1 MANKTQIAVVATLGI
16 VLGASVPTAIVSSQ
30 VQYTNLHVVDG
41 DTVGIDMKT
50 LPENLQHI
58 KIRVFGIDTPEK
70 GFRAQC
76 DSERELAD
84 KASAFTKEKLQSA
97 KDIDIQ
103 FVKWD
108 KFGGRILGK
117 VIIDG
122 KDLSGMLINGGYARA
137 YYGDKKKS
145 WCN

>member
-1 MANKTQIAVVATLGI
+1 MANKTQLVAVATLGI
-16 VLGASVPTAIVSSQ
+16 ALGALAPTAVVSPQ
-30 VQYTNLHVVDG
+30 IPYTNVHAVDG

-76 DSERELAD
+76 ESERELAD
-84 KASAFTKEKLQSA
+84 KASLFTKEKLQSA
-97 KDIDIQ
+97 KDINIE

-117 VIIDG
+117 ITIDG
-122 KDLSGMLINGGYARA
+122 NDLAGMLINGGYARA
-137 YYGDKKKS
+137 YFGDKKKS